1 MRSSASEFNQK
12 YGPWA
17 LVTGASDGIGAAIAG
32 ELGARGLNLI
42 LVARSMD
49 RLEALAESVRKAH
62 GVEATAVAADLGREA
77 DLQSVLDV
85 VGDKEAGLYAGC
97 AGFGTAGKFADN
109 SMSDEL
115 NMIDVN
121 CRALAALAHPL
132 ATRMRARGRGG
143 IILMSSIVAFQGV
156 SNSANYAATKA
167 FVQTLAEGLHDEL
180 SPDGVDV
187 LASAPGPV
195 ATGFATRADM
205 NMGGAAKA
213 HDVAIS
219 TLAALGR
226 SRTVRPG
233 FKSKLLG
240 YGLATLPRAL
250 RSRILGGIMMGMTKH
265 RHA

>member
-1 MRSSASEFNQK
+1 MPVSAEDFVRN

-17 LVTGASDGIGAAIAG
+17 LVTGASDGIGAEVAR

-42 LVARSMD
+42 LVARSKD
-49 RLEALAESVRKAH
+49 RLEALADAVRGEH
-62 GVEATAVAADLGREA
+62 GVEAIAVAADLGREA
-77 DLQSVLDV
+77 GLRLVLETAD
-85 VGDKEAGLYAGC
+85 DKEVGLYAGC

-109 SMSDEL
+109 IVADEL

-132 ATRMRARGRGG
+132 ATRMRDRGRGG

-180 SPDGVDV
+180 APHGVDV

-195 ATGFATRADM
+195 ATGFGERADM
-205 NMGGAAKA
+205 KVSGAANPRE
-213 HDVAIS
+213 VTLS

-226 SRTVRPG
+226 NRTVRPG
-233 FKSKLLG
+233 FQSKLLG
-240 YGLATLPRAL
+240 YGLATLPRVV
-250 RSRILGGIMMGMTKH
+250 RSRIMGSIMMGMTKH
-265 RHA
+265 RNA

>member
-1 MRSSASEFNQK
+1 MGNPADEFTQK

-17 LVTGASDGIGAAIAG
+17 LVTGASDGIGAALAG
-32 ELGARGLNLI
+32 ELGAHGLNLI
-42 LVARSMD
+42 LVARSRE
-49 RLEALAESVRKAH
+49 RLEVLAETVRGKH
-62 GVEATAVAADLGREA
+62 GVDSIAIAADLGREA

-85 VGDKEAGLYAGC
+85 AGDKDVGLYAGC
-97 AGFGTAGKFADN
+97 AGFGTAGNFADN
-109 SMSDEL
+109 NASDEL

-132 ATRMRARGRGG
+132 ATKMRARGRGG

-180 SPDGVDV
+180 APHGVDV

-195 ATGFATRADM
+195 ATGFASRADM
-205 NMGGAAKA
+205 AMSAAA
-213 HDVAIS
+213 SARDVAVA

-226 SRTVRPG
+226 RKTVRPG
-233 FKSKLLG
+233 FQSKLLG
-240 YGLATLPRAL
+240 YGLAALPRAM

-265 RHA
+265 RNA